1 MMRGWAVT
9 LLGVGLLSNV
19 WIGGNVYG
27 QSLQT
32 PALDGFID
40 YAQTGA
46 LLTMNFEAVSEDDF
60 TGQRAELSGDV
71 VLGVGFSRFETDDRI
86 IVIIE
91 DTSWVMDLSQ
101 NRVIISDLDPEAQ
114 EFSVEWLLQRNESST
129 ASDSKGGEEVT
140 QDDAYMSQ
148 PWTLDNVERG
158 SFQGQDAEIL
168 TVSSTDP
175 FSTWESAFLWIAIN
189 PLESDARTQMDGR
202 PIGYPIRLEVQ
213 DPVGATTTTTFS
225 NHAWSELYER
235 SIMNPLGTSGSPDD
249 ANTMDTLWVLPVTP
263 STQIND
269 IRESQAT
276 QGGAL

>member
-1 MMRGWAVT
+1 MMRGWSMT

-19 WIGGNVYG
+19 WIGSIVYG
-27 QSLQT
+27 QSLET

-46 LLTMNFEAVSEDDF
+46 LLTMKFEAVSEDDF

-114 EFSVEWLLQRNESST
+114 EFSVEWLLRENEHSMSS
-129 ASDSKGGEEVT
+129 DPKGGEGMTE
-140 QDDAYMSQ
+140 DDVSMNQ
-148 PWTLDNVERG
+148 PWTLDNVERD
-158 SFQGQDAEIL
+158 SFQGQDAEKL

-175 FSTWESAFLWIAIN
+175 FSTWESAFLWIAID
-189 PLESDARTQMDGR
+189 PLQNDTGSQMHGR
-202 PIGYPIRLEVQ
+202 FIGYPIRLDVQ
-213 DPVGATTTTTFS
+213 DPTGAKTTTSFS
-225 NHAWSELYER
+225 NHSWSEQDKR
-235 SIMNPLGTSGSPDD
+235 SIMNPLGSSVLPNDGK
-249 ANTMDTLWVLPVTP
+249 TMDTPWLLPVTP
-263 STQIND
+263 STQVND
-269 IRESQAT
+269 IRESQVT
-276 QGGAL
+276 QEDGL

>member
-1 MMRGWAVT
+1 MMRGWSMT

-19 WIGGNVYG
+19 WIGSILYG
-27 QSLQT
+27 QSLET

-46 LLTMNFEAVSEDDF
+46 LLTMKFEAVSEDDF

-114 EFSVEWLLQRNESST
+114 EFSVEWLLQKNETSI
-129 ASDSKGGEEVT
+129 ASDPKRGEEVT
-140 QDDAYMSQ
+140 QDDVYTSQ
-148 PWTLDNVERG
+148 PWTLDNVVKD
-158 SFQGQDAEIL
+158 SFQGQNAEKL

-175 FSTWESAFLWIAIN
+175 FSTWESAFLWIAMN
-189 PLESDARTQMDGR
+189 PLESVADSQMDGR
-202 PIGYPIRLEVQ
+202 FIGYPIRLIVQ
-213 DPVGATTTTTFS
+213 DPVGAKTTTTFS
-225 NHAWSELYER
+225 NHSWSELDKR
-235 SIMNPLGTSGSPDD
+235 SIMSPLGSSVLPNDLK
-249 ANTMDTLWVLPVTP
+249 TMDAPWMLPVMP
-263 STQIND
+263 STQVND
-269 IRESQAT
+269 IRESKVNQEE
-276 QGGAL
+276 AL